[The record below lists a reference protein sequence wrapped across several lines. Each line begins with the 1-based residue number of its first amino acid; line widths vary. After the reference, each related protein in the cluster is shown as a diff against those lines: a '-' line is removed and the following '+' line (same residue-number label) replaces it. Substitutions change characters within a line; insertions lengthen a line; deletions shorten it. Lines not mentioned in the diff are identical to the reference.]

1 MLHRVRVAHLA
12 SAADAGAG
20 DGEMVA
26 APGVECGAAS
36 RVPGAGRHEA
46 LRVWQP
52 AAGVH
57 PLGGVPEVG
66 DPAEAEHADKEAS
79 RDKRPGT
86 GAPDSPD
93 GPDGPDGPGSADIPG
108 GTDVLGGTGLP
119 GAALVSRAARWR
131 LMKEST
137 AAIPVAAMSRTGMVE

>member
-20 DGEMVA
+20 DSEMVA

-36 RVPGAGRHEA
+36 RVPGARRHEA
-46 LRVWQP
+46 LRVGQP
-52 AAGVH
+52 AAGVD

-86 GAPDSPD
+86 GAPD
-93 GPDGPDGPGSADIPG
+93 GPGSADSAG
-108 GTDVLGGTGLP
+108 GTDTP
-119 GAALVSRAARWR
+119 
-131 LMKEST
+131 
-137 AAIPVAAMSRTGMVE
+137 

>member
-20 DGEMVA
+20 DSEMVA

-36 RVPGAGRHEA
+36 RVPGARRHEA
-46 LRVWQP
+46 LRVGQP
-52 AAGVH
+52 AAGVD

-66 DPAEAEHADKEAS
+66 DPAEAEHADKEAT

-86 GAPDSPD
+86 AATD

-108 GTDVLGGTGLP
+108 GNDMPGGTGLP
-119 GAALVSRAARWR
+119 DSADTPGGTGLPDC
-131 LMKEST
+131 
-137 AAIPVAAMSRTGMVE
+137 IRTPER

>member
-1 MLHRVRVAHLA
+1 MPPPGAGSRLG

-26 APGVECGAAS
+26 APGVECGAAR

-46 LRVWQP
+46 LRVGQP
-52 AAGVH
+52 AACVD

-86 GAPDSPD
+86 AATV
-93 GPDGPDGPGSADIPG
+93 GPDGPGSADIPG
-108 GTDVLGGTGLP
+108 GTDTPDGTDTPGGTGLP
-119 GAALVSRAARWR
+119 GG
-131 LMKEST
+131 
-137 AAIPVAAMSRTGMVE
+137 IRTPERH